1 MPPTRRDFIRYI
13 GLFLASAVAR
23 SCGMSRTLT
32 ARPTP
37 SSPYVGCYLVET
49 VAPETVLPPSS
60 RPADARWD
68 PLRDCWYSL
77 DDPRVQSYEDN
88 DFIVGLRGRHQEALD
103 VLVAAGE
110 LDAAVAEEIAVAF
123 GQAVAHIQRNQVECY
138 IALPLEYYPRED
150 LLAQAA
156 ALEELA
162 AQGNLDPAVVEQAR
176 AALAR
181 DIEWLS
187 EFQAGRLPG
196 LPEDVEPNRHAVEA
210 AWILVELLL
219 NP

>member
-1 MPPTRRDFIRYI
+1 MPPTRRDFIRYV
-13 GLFLASAVAR
+13 GLFLAAAVAR
-23 SCGMSRTLT
+23 GCGMTRTLT
-32 ARPTP
+32 AKPTP
-37 SSPYVGCYLVET
+37 SPYVSCYLVVSPEVVT
-49 VAPETVLPPSS
+49 VVPPSS

-77 DDPRVQSYEDN
+77 DDPRLQSYEDN
-88 DFIVGLRGRHQEALD
+88 EFIVGLRGRHQEALD
-103 VLVAAGE
+103 DLVAAGE
-110 LDAAVAEEIAVAF
+110 LDAMVAQEIAVAF
-123 GQAVAHIQRNQVECY
+123 GQAIAHIQRNMATCY

-162 AQGNLDPAVVEQAR
+162 AQGGLDPAVVEQAR

-196 LPEDVEPNRHAVEA
+196 LPENVEPNRHAVEA
-210 AWILVELLL
+210 ARILVELLL
-219 NP
+219 GQ